1 MGHVTLSLLFYHSI
15 SDSACYVNKKD
26 LINCKCVS
34 NDYINFGGKLLNEK
48 HLKLNGGGGGGG
60 GIEDKGNAEVIVSL
74 IMKFIMADPSQCI
87 LSNI

>member
-1 MGHVTLSLLFYHSI
+1 M
-15 SDSACYVNKKD
+15 
-26 LINCKCVS
+26 
-34 NDYINFGGKLLNEK
+34 
-48 HLKLNGGGGGGG
+48 G